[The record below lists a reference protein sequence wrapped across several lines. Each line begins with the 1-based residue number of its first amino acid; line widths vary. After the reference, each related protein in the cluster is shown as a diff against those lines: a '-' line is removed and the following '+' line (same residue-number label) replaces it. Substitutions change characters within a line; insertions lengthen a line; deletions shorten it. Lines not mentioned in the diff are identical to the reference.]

1 LSHSKDDLRKALNT
15 VHNTTK
21 LLGVKIPPFISN
33 VMALTGQ
40 VPMRSKIVTGNTML
54 KQVNTLLYLEFKIS
68 YEQEN
73 DVTLKRSILL

>member
-1 LSHSKDDLRKALNT
+1 